1 MKSRGSQG
9 QISTRCSSP
18 ARRTVRSLPSCCHEP
33 QCPTAVRSLIHGL
46 GDSQKSWVRHGDD
59 IVPYGHRIHR
69 CVIYR
74 GFLKQGYPQII
85 NFFRGFSINHPA
97 IGVSPFMDTPIYMKN
112 IVGICWHIFAESICS
127 IFWGLWD
134 RSINKCWL
142 ASWNPFHAARYRIRC
157 AET

>member
-18 ARRTVRSLPSCCHEP
+18 ARRTVRSLPSCCHES

-74 GFLKQGYPQII
+74 GFLKQGYPPII

-112 IVGICWHIFAESICS
+112 IVGICWHIFCRIHLFDILGTLRQKHQQMLVSKLEPIPCRQIS
-127 IFWGLWD
+127 
-134 RSINKCWL
+134 NKMC
-142 ASWNPFHAARYRIRC
+142 
-157 AET
+157 